1 MKKFLKEAPGSTV
14 LMLGNEAIARGA
26 LEAGIAVCSGYPGTP
41 SSEITDTLSAV
52 ADETGIYVE
61 WSINEK
67 VAAEV
72 AAAASFAGL
81 RSMVTMKSAGI
92 NVASDFLQHHNLS
105 GIGPNGAGMVVIVC
119 DDPGALSSADEQD
132 TRWIPRS
139 ADVPLLV
146 PTDLNSGKELLKY
159 AFDLSEKYKTFV
171 VFRSYTRFSHAS
183 GDVTVGELPEKIKSK
198 SSGEKAR
205 FDTSTAVTPETPEI
219 VSLHKSAHERNDRI
233 QAGFESSELNFY
245 EGPKNPKTLVV
256 CCGGG
261 CGCAREAIDELGIGE
276 TVGVLNIATLW
287 PIPVALI
294 AKHLTGVQSV
304 LILEEPDP
312 FLEVYVKE
320 IVADDMALAGRIR
333 VYGKGSGHIAHHG
346 ELTPAAGISAIA
358 RILDIEILEKDA
370 SYSGKAKDLCKKM
383 VIPRGAIWC
392 SGCPHRASFWA
403 ISRAIKK
410 LRKKGDEAF
419 VAGDIGCNTMDIY
432 PTGYQVT
439 KLIHAMGS
447 GFGEASGFGILK
459 RFGFD
464 QTVIAVCGD
473 SGFFHS
479 SFPALINA
487 IHAQAQMLAV
497 VLDNNATAMTGFQ
510 ANPGMPINAMGKAA
524 PQVDIGEVCRAI
536 GCKVAVV
543 DPFDVKATTK
553 KVLELAGENGVKVLV
568 MKRTCEL
575 ARMRSERKHP
585 YIVSVDPAKCKGE
598 ECGFCTKHFACP
610 GLTCENEGG
619 ITRIVPETCA
629 HCGVCVDICP
639 HGAISKEEV

>member
-1 MKKFLKEAPGSTV
+1 MKKSLGDAPGSIV

-26 LEAGIAVCSGYPGTP
+26 LEAGISVCSGYPGTP
-41 SSEITDTLSAV
+41 SSEITDTLSSV

-61 WSINEK
+61 WSVNEK

-81 RSMVTMKSAGI
+81 RSIVTMKSAGV

-139 ADVPLLV
+139 ADVPLLI
-146 PTDLNSGKELLKY
+146 PTDLNSGKTLLKY
-159 AFDLSEKYKTFV
+159 AFELSEKHKTFV

-183 GDVTVGELPEKIKSK
+183 GDVTLGELPEKIKTATPK
-198 SSGEKAR
+198 KKAY
-205 FDTSTAVTPETPEI
+205 FDTSLAVTPETPEI
-219 VSLHKSAHERNDRI
+219 VSLHKSAHERIDRI
-233 QAGFESSELNFY
+233 QADFNSSEFNFY
-245 EGPKNPKTLVV
+245 QGPEKPTTLVIA
-256 CCGGG
+256 CGNG
-261 CGCAREAIDELGIGE
+261 CSCAQEAIKVMGQENAVGI
-276 TVGVLNIATLW
+276 LNIATIW
-287 PIPVALI
+287 PIPEAKI
-294 AKHLTGVQSV
+294 AKHLSGVTSV
-304 LILEEPDP
+304 LIMEEPDP
-312 FLEVYVKE
+312 FLEVYIKE
-320 IVADDMALAGRIR
+320 IVADDILLAGRVR
-333 VYGKGSGHIAHHG
+333 VFGKGSGHIAHYG
-346 ELTPAAGISAIA
+346 ELTPSAAISAIS
-358 RILDIEILEKDA
+358 RVLGIEAPTSDKA
-370 SYSGKAKDLCKKM
+370 YSRMSKNLCKKM

-410 LRKKGDEAF
+410 LQKKGDNAF
-419 VAGDIGCNTMDIY
+419 VTGDIGCNTMDIY
-432 PTGYQVT
+432 PSGYQVT

-459 RFGFD
+459 RFGLD
-464 QTVIAVCGD
+464 QTVISVCGD

-487 IHAQAQMLAV
+487 IHSQAQMLAV

-510 ANPGMPINAMGKAA
+510 ANPGMTINAMGNDA
-524 PQVDIGEVCRAI
+524 PAVDIAAVCRAI
-536 GCKVAVV
+536 GCRVTMI

-553 KVLELAGENGVKVLV
+553 KVLDLAPKSGVKVLV

-575 ARMRSERKHP
+575 ARMRREKKYP
-585 YIVSVDPAKCKGE
+585 YSVSVDPAQCKGE
-598 ECGFCTKHFACP
+598 ACGFCTKHFACP
-610 GLTCENEGG
+610 GLSFDMESET
-619 ITRIVPETCA
+619 TRIVPESCA

-639 HGAISKEEV
+639 HGAIFKEEV

>member
-1 MKKFLKEAPGSTV
+1 MKKSLKAAPGSTV

-41 SSEITDTLSAV
+41 SSEITDTLAAI

-119 DDPGALSSADEQD
+119 DDPGSFSSADEQD
-132 TRWIPRS
+132 TRWVPRS

-183 GDVTVGELPEKIKSK
+183 GDVSLGKLPQKIKSK
-198 SSGEKAR
+198 SPGKKAW
-205 FDTSTAVTPETPEI
+205 FDTSQTVTPETPEI
-219 VSLHKSAHERNDRI
+219 VRLHKSAHERNDRI
-233 QAGFESSELNFY
+233 QADFEASEFNWY
-245 EGPKNPKTLVV
+245 QGPENPTTLVV
-256 CCGGG
+256 GCGGG
-261 CGCAREAIDELGIGE
+261 CGCAREAVTELGVAE

-287 PIPVALI
+287 PIPVACI
-294 AKHLTGVQSV
+294 AKHLAGVQAV
-304 LILEEPDP
+304 LVLEEPDP

-320 IVADDMALAGRIR
+320 IVADNMSLAGRVR
-333 VYGKGSGHIAHHG
+333 VYGKGSGHIAHYG
-346 ELTPAAGISAIA
+346 ELTPAAAISALA
-358 RILDIEILEKDA
+358 RILDIQIPGEDTA
-370 SYSGKAKDLCKKM
+370 YSRKAEDLCKKM

-392 SGCPHRASFWA
+392 PGCPHRASFWT

-419 VAGDIGCNTMDIY
+419 ATGDIGCNTMDIY

-447 GFGEASGFGILK
+447 GFGEASGFGILN

-487 IHAQAQMLAV
+487 IHSQAKMLAV

-510 ANPGMPINAMGKAA
+510 ANPGMPVNAMGKTA
-524 PQVDIGEVCRAI
+524 PLVDIGSVCQAI
-536 GCKVAVV
+536 GCKVTVV

-553 KVLELAGENGVKVLV
+553 KVLELAGEDGVKVLV

-575 ARMRSERKHP
+575 ARMRLERKHP
-585 YIVSVDPAKCKGE
+585 CFVSVDPTKCKGE
-598 ECGFCTKHFACP
+598 ECGFCTRHFACP
-610 GLTCENEGG
+610 GLTCENETGK
-619 ITRIVPETCA
+619 TRIVPETCA